1 MATQK
6 ELGKYCKDKKFYDKA
21 KTSLCGF
28 SNFQVFIDGD
38 LEKLQAQAKK
48 EGLEF
53 FILKGEL
60 KKSTA
65 KTEDAK

>member
-6 ELGKYCKDKKFYDKA
+6 ELGKYCKDKKFYEKA
-21 KTSLCGF
+21 KKTLCGF
-28 SNFQVFIDGD
+28 SDFSIFIDGD
-38 LEKLQAQAKK
+38 LDKLQEQAKK

-53 FILKGEL
+53 FILKGEI

>member
-6 ELGKYCKDKKFYDKA
+6 ELGKYCKDKKFYEKA
-21 KTSLCGF
+21 KKTLCGF
-28 SNFQVFIDGD
+28 SNFSIFIDGD
-38 LEKLQAQAKK
+38 LDKLQEQ
-48 EGLEF
+48 LEF